1 MSIEHFEILSVEL
14 PYVNGTCTIPQGVN
28 WSQGYHTPVTC
39 VESGNDTWIYY
50 FGTDKVPISVNE
62 FEPGH
67 PIYRQIKSILETTPM
82 LKLDGMASRGNL
94 SVTFND
100 WEGDPGPVNTTD
112 TGTYMSKWNS
122 RNFLSGRE
130 VKLYRYTRE
139 NGVNTLNSTS
149 VYSSEAL
156 KVSASGDYTLTCKSY
171 LERTYKDYNQFPEST
186 DAVLRLD
193 IDNATTSIPVNDA
206 QYDWSTLPVIRIGDD
221 LMTSNAYDSATETL
235 TVEPRGYGVKGS
247 GGNTI
252 SRTVAEEHDAGD
264 NIQVCVVSDAQSMS
278 DYLTALL
285 VRAEIP
291 ASYLDATVWQA
302 EFDDYWAGTT
312 ITNVWS
318 EPTAIKDRIN
328 SLCIDYMLDIWESAL
343 IPAKIKVSAVSAW
356 KEPSQDIVVGRGI
369 TELGFTFTTKPEMRA
384 SQTFVRYDKPFKTE
398 NDDVGN
404 YKKVAINEDTTYIGG
419 DYYGSSKS
427 VELDSSSLLN
437 TNDATLR
444 VQRNTSRFSVEP
456 REYAWDCEE
465 KYLNYLAGDI
475 VSFTHQD
482 LQDAEGNSEVVRAQI
497 TQVKPQ
503 YRYKGVGRAYKVK
516 ALTYLQA
523 ISGGGGENIT
533 YRKDSVISEIDI
545 HNDFAGRPSQAVDW
559 TVVLDNCTVLSDDEN
574 NPSIRNGSFYTG
586 STVTIICINGTDWQS
601 HSGKGGNGASWVY
614 DSEPGQPPWDQI
626 RPAFPGGDGGVC
638 FNADGVDTE
647 IFLEGATGNPTYPTA
662 DGYIRAPGGGGGGS
676 GGNFQGDAGDGGGS
690 GAGNTPAVGGAAGSS
705 RDQSNSVTYGEIGQ
719 DGDTSGNGGSAVD
732 GGDGG
737 DWGAD
742 GLSGGGIGGAS
753 GGLAGSGLIKSG
765 ATVTIQYT
773 DTARFINGS
782 GDTPD

>member
-1 MSIEHFEILSVEL
+1 MTVEHFEVVSITL
-14 PYVNGTCTIPQGVN
+14 PYVSGTCTIPQGVN

-39 VESGNDTWIYY
+39 VEGGNDTWTYY
-50 FGTDKVPISVNE
+50 FGTPKVPISVNE
-62 FEPGH
+62 FEAGH
-67 PIYRQIKSILETTPM
+67 PIYRQIKSISETTPT
-82 LKLDGMASRGNL
+82 LKLDGMASRGSLNI
-94 SVTFND
+94 TFTD

-112 TGTYMSKWNS
+112 NGTYLSKWDA

-130 VKLYRYTRE
+130 VNLYRFARE
-139 NGVNTLNSTS
+139 NGVNNIVSQS
-149 VYSSEAL
+149 VYLSDGF
-156 KVSASGDYTLTCKSY
+156 KVNSSGDYTLSCKSY
-171 LERTYKDYNQFPEST
+171 LERTYKDYNQFPAST

-193 IDNATTSIPVNDA
+193 IDSSTTAIPVNDS
-206 QYDWSTLPVIRIGDD
+206 QYDWALLPVIRIGDD
-221 LMTSNAYDSATETL
+221 LMTSTSYDSGTEVL
-235 TVEPRGYGVKGS
+235 TVEGRSYGVKGV

-252 SRTVAEEHDAGD
+252 SRTVAEDHSAGD
-264 NIQVCVVSDAQSMS
+264 NIQVCVVSDEQPMS
-278 DYLTALL
+278 EYLTLL
-285 VRAEIP
+285 LLTGEVP
-291 ASYLDATVWQA
+291 VNYLDVSVWQA

-318 EPTAIKDRIN
+318 EPIAVKDRIN
-328 SLCIDYMLDIWESAL
+328 TLCEDYMLDIWESAL
-343 IPAKIKVSAVSAW
+343 VPAKIKVSAVSAW
-356 KEPSQDIVVGRGI
+356 KEESQQIEVGRGI
-369 TELGFTFTTKPEMRA
+369 TEKGFTYQTKPELRA
-384 SQTFVRYDKPFKTE
+384 SRSFVRYDKAFKTE

-404 YKKVAINEDTTYIGG
+404 YKKVAINSDTTYET
-419 DYYGSSKS
+419 DDFYGSSKS
-427 VELDSSSLLN
+427 LELEPSSLLN

-444 VQRNTSRFSVEP
+444 VQRNTSRFSLSP
-456 REYAWDCEE
+456 REYSWDCEE

-497 TQVKPQ
+497 MQVKPQ
-503 YRYKGVGRAYKVK
+503 YKYQGVGRGYKVK

-523 ISGGGGENIT
+523 IAGGGGENTT
-533 YRKDSVISEIDI
+533 YRQNSTLSEIDV

-559 TVVLDNCTVLSDDEN
+559 TVILDNCTVLSDDTN
-574 NPSIRNGSFYTG
+574 NPSIRNGAFSAG
-586 STVTIICINGTDWQS
+586 STVTIICVNGTDWQS
-601 HSGKGGNGASWVY
+601 HSGKGGNGASWAY

-626 RPAFPGGDGGVC
+626 RPALSGGDGGVC

-705 RDQSNSVTYGEIGQ
+705 IDQSNNVTYGEIGQ
-719 DGDTSGNGGSAVD
+719 DGDASGNGGSAVD

-737 DWGAD
+737 NWGVS
-742 GLSGGGIGGAS
+742 GVSGGGIGGAS

-773 DTARFINGS
+773 DVSRFINGS